1 MSKETTMDL
10 TTGSPIEQLFLFS
23 IPLVLGTIFQQLY
36 SFADTVIVRRFIGV
50 SALAAVGTTYSL
62 NFLILG
68 FVQGLCVGFGILIS
82 QSFGAHDRKELQ
94 TFFVNGVILAVVIGA
109 VLTVATVLMAEPL
122 LKLIRTPEDILG
134 MAVDYIR
141 IIFLGI
147 PATMLYNYSAS
158 ALRGVGD
165 SKHPFYFLFFS
176 SVLNIVLD
184 YIFIVPMNGGVAG
197 AAWATVISQLIS
209 GILDMYWLLFRIR
222 LMQGWKNGIRFS
234 PYHAKRLCV
243 VGLPMG
249 FEYSVSAI
257 GAVVMQGAINSLGS
271 VAVAAQTAGEKI
283 RQMFTLP
290 MESVGM
296 AMATYTGQNYG
307 AGRIDRIK
315 EGIRSGLKIQYIY
328 CVVVWGAIFFLKK
341 PFVGLVLGETQSEVA
356 VEAIEYLF
364 IMSFLFFIHGSL
376 MIMRNTLQ
384 GLGYSFQAI
393 ISGIGELIG
402 RSLGGLLAVSG
413 LGYLAICL
421 SNPMAWLFALIYCC
435 VTVRYYLKKCETQ
448 MR

>member
-36 SFADTVIVRRFIGV
+36 SFADTVIVGRFIGV

-296 AMATYTGQNYG
+296 GMATFVGQNEG
-307 AGRIDRIK
+307 ARRYDRIRQ
-315 EGIRSGLKIQYIY
+315 GIRDGLIIQWIY
-328 CVVVWGAIFFLKK
+328 CAAAWVVLFFGKTA
-341 PFVGLVLGETQSEVA
+341 FTQMVLGEASDQAAALSV
-356 VEAIEYLF
+356 EYLSV
-364 IMSFLFFIHGSL
+364 ISCLFCFHGAL
-376 MIMRNTLQ
+376 MILRNTLQ
-384 GLGYSFQAI
+384 GMGYSLHAVL
-393 ISGIGELIG
+393 SGVGELIG
-402 RSLGGLLAVSG
+402 RAVCGWAAVSSSSF
-413 LGYLAICL
+413 LGICL
-421 SNPMAWLFALIYCC
+421 ANPAAWALALAYC
-435 VTVRYYLKKCETQ
+435 TGMTIHFLKQRQTQ
-448 MR
+448 PC